1 MGKSVRGLASVAVL
15 VGSIGTLLLAD
26 AGEAVGPGIKGFNSG
41 GSGAS
46 PRNGKNNFSAPTP
59 TTLKRQ
65 GDTSSQSGPTT
76 FGYWD
81 GSSFVRT
88 PGPWTAPDGGPK
100 GTNQRP
106 R

>member
-1 MGKSVRGLASVAVL
+1 VVVL

-26 AGEAVGPGIKGFNSG
+26 AGEAVGPSIKGYNSG
-41 GSGAS
+41 GFQS
-46 PRNGKNNFSAPTP
+46 PSRNNHNNSFSAPAP
-59 TTLKRQ
+59 ATLKR
-65 GDTSSQSGPTT
+65 GSNAGSSSQSGSTT

-88 PGPWTAPDGGPK
+88 PGPWKAPDDGFK
-100 GTNQRP
+100 GTNQRS